1 MNSITVNL
9 DNLTESEKEQVLS
22 LAKKADALPVNRF
35 PGVKDGETFK
45 IGDIEFI
52 KFPDMGGVTPVVTRN
67 ILFTSEYG
75 ENNHLE
81 ESTVLKRLESEFL
94 PQIKAAIGEDKLCTI
109 RTDLTTLDGLKPYAD
124 MESLV
129 SLPTFDFY
137 RANVTIFDQY
147 PVDNWWWTATPE
159 SAKPHDNPRW
169 IVCVAPSGLIYRDG
183 FSIDRGVRPF
193 LLFESSIFASSA
205 AED

>member
-1 MNSITVNL
+1 MENNFFKNI
-9 DNLTESEKEQVLS
+9 Q
-22 LAKKADALPVNRF
+22 
-35 PGVKDGETFK
+35 DGEVFT
-45 IGDIEFI
+45 IAGYEFI

-75 ENNHLE
+75 ENNHLA

-94 PQIKAAIGEDKLCTI
+94 PKIKAAIGEDKLCTI
-109 RTDLTTLDGLKPYAD
+109 RTDLTTLDGLRPYAD

-147 PVDNWWWTATPE
+147 PVDDWWWTATPE

-169 IVCVAPSGLIYRDG
+169 IVCVAPSGFICHDYFR
-183 FSIDRGVRPF
+183 IDDGVRPF